1 MRKPVLIWMRGGG
14 VRETKMPKILVVDD
28 EEPIRLLYEEELTDE
43 GYEVVSVASGQGL
56 VEWIEQESPD
66 LVILDIK
73 LADADGLALLQE
85 IRNRFY
91 DLPVILCSAY
101 EVFKR
106 DLKAIAADA
115 YVVKS
120 SDLTPLKKAIRR
132 ALEGKNGEL
141 GQG

>member
-1 MRKPVLIWMRGGG
+1 
-14 VRETKMPKILVVDD
+14 MPKILAVDD
-28 EEPIRLLYEEELTDE
+28 EELILLLYEEELTDE
-43 GYEVVSVASGQGL
+43 GYEVITADSGHGL
-56 VEWIEQESPD
+56 VERIAQEKPD
-66 LVILDIK
+66 LVVLDIK

-85 IRNRFY
+85 IRNRYY

-106 DLKAIAADA
+106 DVKAIAADA

-132 ALEGKNGEL
+132 ALEGKSGER
-141 GQG
+141 GKG

>member
-1 MRKPVLIWMRGGG
+1 
-14 VRETKMPKILVVDD
+14 MPKILVVDD
-28 EEPIRLLYEEELTDE
+28 EDPIRLLYEEELRDE
-43 GYEVVSVASGQGL
+43 GYEVVSIASGHGL
-56 VEWIEQESPD
+56 VERIEQEKPA

-85 IRNRFY
+85 IRNRYY

-106 DLKAIAADA
+106 DVKAIAADA

-132 ALEGKNGEL
+132 ALEGKSGER

>member
-1 MRKPVLIWMRGGG
+1 
-14 VRETKMPKILVVDD
+14 MPKILVVDD

-43 GYEVVSVASGQGL
+43 GYEVVSIVSGQGL
-56 VEWIEQESPD
+56 VERIEQESPN

-85 IRNRFY
+85 IRNRYY

-106 DLKAIAADA
+106 DVKAIAADA

-132 ALEGKNGEL
+132 ALEGKSGER
-141 GQG
+141 GKG

>member
-1 MRKPVLIWMRGGG
+1 
-14 VRETKMPKILVVDD
+14 MPKILVVDD

-43 GYEVVSVASGQGL
+43 GYEVVSIASGQGL
-56 VEWIEQESPD
+56 VERIEQESPD

-73 LADADGLALLQE
+73 LADTDGLALLQE

-91 DLPVILCSAY
+91 DLPVILSSAY

-106 DLKAIAADA
+106 DVKAIAADA

-120 SDLTPLKKAIRR
+120 SDMTPLKKAIHR
-132 ALEGKNGEL
+132 ALEGKSGERE
-141 GQG
+141 QR

>member
-1 MRKPVLIWMRGGG
+1 MSKL
-14 VRETKMPKILVVDD
+14 LVVDD
-28 EEPIRLLYEEELTDE
+28 EEPIRFLYEEELTDE
-43 GYEVVSVASGQGL
+43 GYEVVSIASGQGL
-56 VEWIEQESPD
+56 VERIEQESPD

-91 DLPVILCSAY
+91 DLPVILSSAY

-106 DLKAIAADA
+106 DVKAIAADA

-120 SDLTPLKKAIRR
+120 SDLTPLKKAIGR
-132 ALEGKNGEL
+132 ALEGKSGERE
-141 GQG
+141 QR

>member
-1 MRKPVLIWMRGGG
+1 
-14 VRETKMPKILVVDD
+14 MPKILVVDD

>member
-1 MRKPVLIWMRGGG
+1 M
-14 VRETKMPKILVVDD
+14 LVVDD

-56 VEWIEQESPD
+56 LERIEQESPD

-73 LADADGLALLQE
+73 LADANGLALLQE
-85 IRNRFY
+85 IRNRYY
-91 DLPVILCSAY
+91 DLPVILSSAY

-106 DLKAIAADA
+106 DVKAIAADA

-120 SDLTPLKKAIRR
+120 SDLAPLKQAIRR
-132 ALEGKNGEL
+132 ALEGKNGER
-141 GQG
+141 GKG

>member
-120 SDLTPLKKAIRR
+120 SDLTPLNKAIRR

>member
-1 MRKPVLIWMRGGG
+1 
-14 VRETKMPKILVVDD
+14 MPKILVVDD

-43 GYEVVSVASGQGL
+43 GYEVVSIVSGQGL
-56 VEWIEQESPD
+56 VERIEQESPN

-85 IRNRFY
+85 IRNRYY

-106 DLKAIAADA
+106 DIKAIAADA

-132 ALEGKNGEL
+132 ALEGKNGERE
-141 GQG
+141 QR